1 MKNTLL
7 AAVKKRFSY
16 VEKNPL
22 YCIASLLDPRYTDR
36 FFSNT
41 NTAREAK
48 VMVIQE
54 LQKMSGWGQQEEHE
68 EPPIRRLRRD
78 QPSSS
83 LDSVFDEIADEHV
96 SLSSTPVAAA
106 IQLEIYLAEAT
117 VSREDKPLHDPQYRG
132 VPVAWPTF
140 TSSGHQYLEMNDKIN
155 RDSVQQ
161 KLRIRFVHYWTE
173 TSVSASSSGGLVD
186 ITRNFPGPFEGILF
200 STATACTV
208 GSRMPGRCS

>member
-1 MKNTLL
+1 MHDFVKKHINSLLCDMSANSFTIYIWSSSRLLAKETDEDRGIRTMKNTSLL
-7 AAVKKRFSY
+7 AAVKKRFSD

-22 YCIASLLDPRYTDR
+22 YCIASLVDPRYTDR

-54 LQKMSGWGQQEEHE
+54 LQKLSGGGQQEEHE

-106 IQLEIYLAEAT
+106 IQLETYLAEAT
-117 VSREDKPLHDPQYRG
+117 VSREDKPLQYWVGQSQNRRVDETILHARTG
-132 VPVAWPTF
+132 ARSWRF
-140 TSSGHQYLEMNDKIN
+140 TSP
-155 RDSVQQ
+155 
-161 KLRIRFVHYWTE
+161 KLARF
-173 TSVSASSSGGLVD
+173 L
-186 ITRNFPGPFEGILF
+186 
-200 STATACTV
+200 ATAV
-208 GSRMPGRCS
+208 V